1 MTWTSMQRDPENKE
15 SKMLHQFA
23 DFSGKRVLEVGC
35 GEGRLTWK
43 YAKHAKQVVAFD
55 IDHNAIRIARADAVL
70 NACQHVLFFNSSA
83 KHIPLEKESFDI
95 VIGALSLCCIDD
107 EDKLDALSEIQR
119 LLKPNGIFIDLRA
132 LESNWRVEICDSQQY
147 QVAGPLND
155 APEGLAHDE
164 GANQAMREV
173 ESKGWYIKEKESEFD
188 FFYYWDTPSE
198 MKEFLESEWEDF
210 EKIDEAVYRK
220 TNSLWVSARADAR
233 VRMRVKMI
241 ITKWISGK
249 IETK

>member
-1 MTWTSMQRDPENKE
+1 MQRDPENKE

-55 IDHNAIRIARADAVL
+55 VDHDAIRIARADAVM
-70 NACQHVLFFNSSA
+70 NASEHVLFFNASA
-83 KHIPLEKESFDI
+83 KQIPLEKESFDI
-95 VIGALSLCCIDD
+95 VLASLSLCCIDD
-107 EDKLDALSEIQR
+107 EDKIDALNEIRR

-132 LESNWRVEICDSQQY
+132 LESNWQVEIQDAQQY
-147 QVAGPLND
+147 QLAGRLND
-155 APEGLAHDE
+155 TPEGVAHDE
-164 GANQAMREV
+164 GANQALREV
-173 ESKGWYIKEKESEFD
+173 ESKKWYIKEKETEFD

-198 MKEFLESEWEDF
+198 MKEFLETEWEDF
-210 EKIDEAVYRK
+210 EKMDERLYRK
-220 TNSLWVSARADAR
+220 TSSLWISSGADAR

-241 ITKWISGK
+241 ITKWISGTIK
-249 IETK
+249 